1 MHLSLSLADTSSWP
15 AGYGA
20 YASSQPGNGGSVS
33 PWGGKSNYTTASA
46 DDHLRGMFRAA
57 RDMAP
62 TRHSPE
68 GYGWEDAD
76 HERGPSPGRRG
87 ASRPLNTMYD
97 RWVDERLMHQ
107 PKMFNCGVLG
117 RSPGRAAGSRPLDAV
132 LGGGSCVA
140 GLISGMCMRLPH
152 KQVGQLACRWKPSV
166 EVATLG

>member
-1 MHLSLSLADTSSWP
+1 MAGINSWP

-33 PWGGKSNYTTASA
+33 PWGGKSNYTSASA
-46 DDHLRGMFRAA
+46 DEHLRGMFRAA

-87 ASRPLNTMYD
+87 GPRPLDTMYD
-97 RWVDERLMHQ
+97 RWVCKADTSAQ
-107 PKMFNCGVLG
+107 SV
-117 RSPGRAAGSRPLDAV
+117 
-132 LGGGSCVA
+132 
-140 GLISGMCMRLPH
+140 GL
-152 KQVGQLACRWKPSV
+152 
-166 EVATLG
+166 